1 MDERSRVALVTGGR
15 GTIGSAICARLR
27 SDGFAV
33 VLGDLEDGHDV
44 TDEQSVRSLFE
55 GANSRGEIMAVVL
68 AAGIVARGSVERMDS
83 GTWRRVL
90 EVNLT
95 GSFLCAREA
104 SHYMLSGSGSIV
116 FMASQ
121 AGRKGAA
128 GWAAYSASKFG
139 VIGLMESLA
148 QELAPRGIRCNA
160 ICPGSVIGPML
171 YESADDLEYSR
182 GAIPL
187 GRFAMPQEIAAVAG
201 FLCSEESSYISGA
214 SIVVDG
220 AELS

>member
-1 MDERSRVALVTGGR
+1 
-15 GTIGSAICARLR
+15 
-27 SDGFAV
+27 
-33 VLGDLEDGHDV
+33 LGDLEDGHDV

-55 GANSRGEIMAVVL
+55 VANSRGEIMAVVL

-128 GWAAYSASKFG
+128 SWAAYSASKFG

-160 ICPGSVIGPML
+160 ICPGSVSGPML